1 MNEYTSFA
9 WVYDQF
15 MDNIPYKEWGDYFL
29 GLLKEVGIE
38 EGIILELGCGTG
50 TFTTLL
56 AEAGYEMIGVD
67 LSEEMLG
74 MAMDKQVERGTDILY
89 LHQDMRE
96 LDLYG
101 TVRAVVSVCDT
112 MNYLLEKE
120 DLKKVFSLVNNY
132 LDPGGLFIFDL
143 NTIYKYEKI
152 LGNCVIGEN
161 REERSLLW
169 ENVYDQEKRINEYN
183 LTIYEKVQGGD
194 LYERMEEIH
203 YQKAYPV
210 EEIIRLLEESGL
222 KFLHCYGEGTKEAP
236 SPTCERVYII
246 AREQGK
252 ESGQNG

>member
-29 GLLKEVGIE
+29 GLLKEEGIE

-152 LGNCVIGEN
+152 LGNCVI
-161 REERSLLW
+161 
-169 ENVYDQEKRINEYN
+169 
-183 LTIYEKVQGGD
+183 
-194 LYERMEEIH
+194 
-203 YQKAYPV
+203 
-210 EEIIRLLEESGL
+210 
-222 KFLHCYGEGTKEAP
+222 
-236 SPTCERVYII
+236 
-246 AREQGK
+246 
-252 ESGQNG
+252 

>member
-29 GLLKEVGIE
+29 GLLKEEGIE

-203 YQKAYPV
+203 YQKAY
-210 EEIIRLLEESGL
+210 I
-222 KFLHCYGEGTKEAP
+222 
-236 SPTCERVYII
+236 
-246 AREQGK
+246 
-252 ESGQNG
+252 